1 MIMITK
7 ASLQRLKEAVTMIM
21 VRIFIAIFYF
31 EFNLQCIIINNYSSC
46 DIYIG
51 SDKMLHGKKMRGL
64 DVLTTTSMNPDEAN
78 NGK

>member
-1 MIMITK
+1 MITK

-46 DIYIG
+46 DTYIG